1 MEVCNARYDM
11 GVLTERFTW
20 LTAKLEGLR
29 PGDREREFVMA
40 RIDIVNAQLDAIRAN
55 LSKLYK
61 EMYDDRDPV

>member
-11 GVLTERFTW
+11 GVLTERLTW
-20 LTAKLEGLR
+20 LTAKLEGLKE
-29 PGDREREFVMA
+29 GDREHAFVTA
-40 RIDIVNAQLDAIRAN
+40 RIGIVNSQLDALRGY